1 MRGTNSRVTTVE
13 GKAMSAQTFW
23 TDNLLNKLILVED
36 KAAGTAYANAID
48 SDVQHI
54 VGAAFSYQVNDYYAN
69 LKSYSFNDNN
79 SSLLRTVEH
88 VGIDINHLESLG
100 AWQPLLPPY

>member
-1 MRGTNSRVTTVE
+1 
-13 GKAMSAQTFW
+13 MSAQTFW
-23 TDNLLNKLILVED
+23 TDKLLNQLILVED
-36 KAAGTAYANAID
+36 KAAGTTYASPIV

-69 LKSYSFNDNN
+69 LKSYSFNDHNG
-79 SSLLRTVEH
+79 SLLRTVEH

-100 AWQPLLPPY
+100 TWQPLLPPY

>member
-1 MRGTNSRVTTVE
+1 
-13 GKAMSAQTFW
+13 MSAQTFW
-23 TDNLLNKLILVED
+23 TDKLLNKLILVED
-36 KAAGTAYANAID
+36 KAAGTTYANALD
-48 SDVQHI
+48 SDVQNI

-69 LKSYSFNDNN
+69 LKSYAFEDNN

-100 AWQPLLPPY
+100 TWHPLLPPY

>member
-1 MRGTNSRVTTVE
+1 MHETNSRVTTVE
-13 GKAMSAQTFW
+13 GKAMSAQTLW
-23 TDNLLNKLILVED
+23 TDKLLNQLILVED
-36 KAAGTAYANAID
+36 KAAGTTYATPID

-69 LKSYSFNDNN
+69 LKSCSFNDDN
-79 SSLLRTVEH
+79 SGLLRAVEY

-100 AWQPLLPPY
+100 NWQPLLPPY